1 MARGSQPT
9 ASCGV
14 SAAAIIPSLVW
25 RTVCVARGGGFRPSP
40 PVAMGQGQPH
50 PLRRVST
57 WTSDACP
64 ATATL
69 PVYPYRILTPHMLAE
84 GVCEDR
90 PGTGAEWQPPLR
102 LGWALCQRRWHPDG
116 KSRRKRDHEA
126 PSRLTA
132 LPVHRDCC
140 GIARVSD
147 AGTVPH
153 LDTATKDGR
162 KLRSQAP
169 RTRQAAP
176 RPMASSPPATEPWMS
191 RTSFC
196 DDLSPDGGASDHL
209 VNPSCRIVLKKAG
222 YGERLSPHRP
232 LLGSKERGHRPSLVS
247 VRAPRFQID
256 LTSANITGLV
266 TLQTIF
272 RSVKRC
278 SGAGWPR
285 PY

>member
-1 MARGSQPT
+1 MA

-14 SAAAIIPSLVW
+14 AASAKTPVVAPAAIIPSLVW

-50 PLRRVST
+50 PLRRVSA
-57 WTSDACP
+57 WTSGACP

-132 LPVHRDCC
+132 LPVRGDCC

-147 AGTVPH
+147 ADTVPH
-153 LDTATKDGR
+153 LDSATKDGENYVR
-162 KLRSQAP
+162 RL
-169 RTRQAAP
+169 
-176 RPMASSPPATEPWMS
+176 
-191 RTSFC
+191 
-196 DDLSPDGGASDHL
+196 H
-209 VNPSCRIVLKKAG
+209 
-222 YGERLSPHRP
+222 ERVKQHR
-232 LLGSKERGHRPSLVS
+232 
-247 VRAPRFQID
+247 AQ
-256 LTSANITGLV
+256 
-266 TLQTIF
+266 
-272 RSVKRC
+272 
-278 SGAGWPR
+278 WPR
-285 PY
+285 HHQRRSRG